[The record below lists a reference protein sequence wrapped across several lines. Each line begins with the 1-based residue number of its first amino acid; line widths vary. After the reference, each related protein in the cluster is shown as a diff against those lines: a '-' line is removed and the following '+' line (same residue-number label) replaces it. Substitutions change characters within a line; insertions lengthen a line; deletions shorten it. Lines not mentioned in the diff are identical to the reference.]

1 MTEQV
6 EYVVTM
12 TLTSI
17 GKDGDVAVKI
27 SMEPDLTGVTI
38 KELGFLP
45 ASYKFLETFIM
56 PALNEAYIES
66 EVADLLDAESP
77 SNRSH

>member
-1 MTEQV
+1 MTEEV
-6 EYVVTM
+6 SYVVTM

-17 GKDGDVAVKI
+17 GKDEDVAVQI
-27 SMEPDLTGVTI
+27 RMNPDLAGVNI
-38 KELGFLP
+38 QELGFLP
-45 ASYKFLETFIM
+45 ASFKFLETYIM
-56 PALNEAYIES
+56 PALNEAYVES